1 MARITRGCLLAVA
14 LVVATGAVV
23 TGVAITCANLWLYG
37 LINEIYFVGVATLA
51 LASAA
56 AIITGAWSLVRST
69 KQ

>member
-1 MARITRGCLLAVA
+1 MARITRGCLLAMA

-37 LINEIYFVGVATLA
+37 LINKIYFVGVATLA

-56 AIITGAWSLVRST
+56 TIITGVWSLVRST